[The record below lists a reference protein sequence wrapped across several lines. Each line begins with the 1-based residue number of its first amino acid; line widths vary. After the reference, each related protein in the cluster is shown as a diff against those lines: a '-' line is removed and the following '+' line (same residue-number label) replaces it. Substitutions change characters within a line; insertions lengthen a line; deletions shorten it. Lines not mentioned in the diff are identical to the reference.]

1 MESSLWEKALIF
13 AACALAVGFLA
24 FAGKR
29 EFFDHQQSA
38 PSESVQSAFPTE
50 ANSTAAG
57 RFSDVAGVQR
67 SQAQANT
74 KPTRGKPKRVKAAAT
89 PAPPDRLDCDALRG
103 IHDRTRG
110 ERQWFIDNCM
120 FLSKKNRTT
129 QGGQQSVR
137 RADVEAQ
144 LQAAG
149 FSLAEP
155 TPRRSV
161 GNAAATPPPELTP
174 QVAVAKAV
182 QWIPDNTPVMLT
194 VSTGDCTPVWL
205 NGHWVVTCNVT
216 LDGCSGSHCVASLSV
231 CVFSTEP
238 AVVPDRFC

>member
-1 MESSLWEKALIF
+1 
-13 AACALAVGFLA
+13 
-24 FAGKR
+24 
-29 EFFDHQQSA
+29 
-38 PSESVQSAFPTE
+38 
-50 ANSTAAG
+50 
-57 RFSDVAGVQR
+57 
-67 SQAQANT
+67 
-74 KPTRGKPKRVKAAAT
+74 
-89 PAPPDRLDCDALRG
+89 
-103 IHDRTRG
+103 
-110 ERQWFIDNCM
+110 M
-120 FLSKKNRTT
+120 FLSKKN
-129 QGGQQSVR
+129 GAANAGQQSVR
-137 RADVEAQ
+137 QKDLEAR

-161 GNAAATPPPELTP
+161 GSAGATPPPELTP

-194 VSTGDCTPVWL
+194 VGTGDCTPVWL

-216 LDGCSGSHCVASLSV
+216 LDGCAISYCVASLSV